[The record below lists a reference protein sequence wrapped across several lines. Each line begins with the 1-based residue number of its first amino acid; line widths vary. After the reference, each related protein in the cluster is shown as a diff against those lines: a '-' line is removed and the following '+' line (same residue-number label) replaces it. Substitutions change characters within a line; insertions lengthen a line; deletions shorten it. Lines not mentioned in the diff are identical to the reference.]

1 MAQYVTYA
9 LNELVEYTDGTETY
23 REGSRNNSFVLDKE
37 ITALGFSGVENNDW
51 ENLWSKVSVGLTG
64 KFRDGV
70 RSGAYVID
78 ETITGTG
85 FAGTENV
92 DWINV
97 ETLS

>member
-1 MAQYVTYA
+1 MAQYVTYL

-23 REGSRNNSFVLDKE
+23 REGSRNNTFVLDKE
-37 ITALGFSGVENNDW
+37 ITGLGFSGVEDTDW
-51 ENLWSKVSVGLTG
+51 ENLWSKVNTGLTG
-64 KFRDGV
+64 VFRDGV
-70 RSGAYVID
+70 RDGAYVID
-78 ETITGTG
+78 EALTGTA